1 MLAHILNESTPNHNL
16 MTKRHNG
23 LAEVTRRAVIKFIG
37 QELRS
42 EIRENQRAEQE
53 GLPEELK
60 ALRPDMIFE
69 QRDRRPRRRREEREE
84 EGEQKITEIIESSCP
99 YGCISHGRSTLERRY
114 EAKRA
119 KYEELART
127 LSTLRQE
134 KVRVTAIIV
143 SSMGAISGPSMKD
156 LQKILRCNNKK

>member
-1 MLAHILNESTPNHNL
+1 
-16 MTKRHNG
+16 MTKRHNR
-23 LAEVTRRAVIKFIG
+23 LAEVTRRAVITFIG

-53 GLPEELK
+53 GLPEEVK
-60 ALRPDMIFE
+60 ALTPDMIFE
-69 QRDRRPRRRREEREE
+69 QRDASPRRRREEREE
-84 EGEQKITEIIESSCP
+84 EGEQKITEIIEFSCP
-99 YGCISHGRSTLERRY
+99 YGCISHGRGTLEKTY

-119 KYEELART
+119 KYEELVRT

-143 SSMGAISGPSMKD
+143 SSMGATYGPSMKAS
-156 LQKILRCNNKK
+156 KRY